1 MPVYF
6 KCREVGLD
14 CPFEVKAKNKKELRE
29 KVDEHVKKEH
39 NNETIPPDLKDKIE
53 DAFKKYPAY

>member
-14 CPFEVKAKNKKELRE
+14 CPFEAKAKTKKEL
-29 KVDEHVKKEH
+29 VKKIEEH
-39 NNETIPPDLKDKIE
+39 AKKGHGMETIPPDLKAKIE
-53 DAFKKYPAY
+53 DAFNKYPAY